1 MDHDTGI
8 TIRPVNEQDLL
19 ALFRVYQQC
28 QDFLALGPE
37 PTASLEMVKSD
48 MEMSRQEGGIFCG
61 IYQDGEV
68 IGVVDYVPDGFEGI
82 ADEGFISLLMIAA
95 PYRHQG
101 VGASVV
107 NQVEQLCRKRQVT
120 VLSTAVQINNPQA
133 LRFWQRLG
141 YHIITD
147 PELRP
152 DGTTVYQL
160 RYFTRLT
167 RSHSS
172 QIGPRRTSR

>member
-1 MDHDTGI
+1 MMDDNI
-8 TIRPVNEQDLL
+8 AICPVTEQDVPALL
-19 ALFRVYQQC
+19 PIYRQC
-28 QDFLALGPE
+28 EDFLALGPD
-37 PTASLEMVKSD
+37 PVASLAMIKTD
-48 MEMSRQEGGIFCG
+48 MELSRRESGVFCG
-61 IYQDGEV
+61 IYRDKEL

-120 VLSTAVQINNPQA
+120 VIRTAVQINNPQA

-141 YHIITD
+141 YQIVSG

-160 RYFTRLT
+160 RYFTGLI

-172 QIGPRRTSR
+172 QYV